1 MEWLPASTLSPV
13 KMLKKS
19 STLSLDALDFA
30 PGLLAIQESPPA
42 RLPRVVMYAVGVLF
56 AILLMWAIFGKLDI
70 IASAEGRLVPQTYV
84 KIVQPADAGIV
95 QEILVKE
102 NETVKAGQ
110 VLMRM
115 DTQIAKADEKSIA
128 TELALRALQL
138 RRIDAELA
146 GKPLTRQPN
155 DPAEF
160 FNQIDAQYHDHRLAY
175 QDALGQAQEAL
186 KKTQRDYD
194 AGKEV
199 LAKLREV
206 TPILKA
212 QSDAYSDMG
221 KDGYAAQVQVR
232 DKQREYLEKARDL
245 RAQEETVA
253 SLAAA
258 VAQASKQLNQITSKY
273 RSDLQNE
280 RVEAVGQHSKL
291 EQEQVKQ
298 EHKTGLLELK
308 ASQNGIVKDLVTHT
322 IGTVVS
328 PGTVLL
334 SLVPESEPLVAE
346 VMVNNDDVGFVYA
359 QQKVKVKLAAYP
371 FQKYGMLD
379 GTVIHVGPDA
389 SEGDNSQKSNKDQK
403 DKSAP
408 QLGYKALIVL
418 KSQVLT
424 AQGKQLKLVPGM
436 QVIAE
441 IHQGR
446 RTVMEYLLSPVQKT
460 LHDSGRER

>member
-1 MEWLPASTLSPV
+1 MSKTITPLSP
-13 KMLKKS
+13 
-19 STLSLDALDFA
+19 DALDFA

-56 AILLMWAIFGKLDI
+56 AILLLWATLGKLDI

-102 NETVKAGQ
+102 GETVKAGQ

-115 DTQIAKADEKSIA
+115 DTQIARADAKTID
-128 TELALRALQL
+128 TDLALRSLQL

-146 GKPLTRQPN
+146 GKPLVRKPG
-155 DPAEF
+155 DPAELF
-160 FNQIDAQYHDHRLAY
+160 GQIDAQYRDRRLAY
-175 QDALGQAQEAL
+175 QDAVGQAQEAL
-186 KKTQRDYD
+186 RKAQRDYD

-206 TPILKA
+206 TPIFKA
-212 QSDAYSDMG
+212 QADAYTDMG

-253 SLAAA
+253 SLAAG
-258 VAQASKQLNQITSKY
+258 VAQAGKQLNQTTSKY
-273 RSDLQNE
+273 HSELQNE

-291 EQEQVKQ
+291 QQEQVKQ

-308 ASQNGIVKDLVTHT
+308 ASQAGIVKDLVTHT

-334 SLVPESEPLVAE
+334 SLVPENEPLVAE

-359 QQKVKVKLAAYP
+359 EQKVKVKLAAYP

-379 GTVIHVGPDA
+379 GEVIRVGPDA
-389 SEGDNSQKSNKDQK
+389 SEGDNQKSTKDTK
-403 DKSAP
+403 DKPAP
-408 QLGYKALIVL
+408 QAGYKAMIALT
-418 KSQVLT
+418 SQVLS

-441 IHQGR
+441 IKQGR